1 VTASGAGGARALEE
15 ALRRLGVSG
24 RVEARERLAV
34 LVPRAGIAALAD
46 AATRRQAA
54 SLAREHGFTH
64 LALELLDEPA
74 DACGDGAAVH
84 RD

>member
-1 VTASGAGGARALEE
+1 MSGATVGDARALEE

-24 RVEARERLAV
+24 RVEARERLAL
-34 LVPRAGIAALAD
+34 LVPRAGIAVLAD
-46 AATRRQAA
+46 AAARRQAA

-64 LALELLDEPA
+64 LALELLDDPA
-74 DACGDGAAVH
+74 DGRGDGAAVH